1 MAGSIG
7 LEWYPDYST
16 AWSDA
21 GCKNDVPLTFSPNSR
36 PTYTTHL
43 ECCKVAFGGQSSGKC
58 LTKRWKTTSKLLL
71 LEDLKAWTAATK
83 P

>member
-1 MAGSIG
+1 MAGGIG

-21 GCKNDVPLTFSPNSR
+21 GCKNDVPLPFLPNSR

-58 LTKRWKTTSKLLL
+58 LTLTMDKESNQVRDKKTA
-71 LEDLKAWTAATK
+71 EGR
-83 P
+83 